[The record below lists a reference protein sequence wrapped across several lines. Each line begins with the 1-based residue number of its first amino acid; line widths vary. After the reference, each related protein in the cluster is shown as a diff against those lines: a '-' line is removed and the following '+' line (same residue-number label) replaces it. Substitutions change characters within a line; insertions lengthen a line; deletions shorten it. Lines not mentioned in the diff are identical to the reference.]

1 MEYKINCWFDVYGE
15 YNIEADSL
23 EEALEKMENISLPIK
38 RTDVADYVEV
48 DYEGIELNNNL
59 NEIDK
64 TFLNKNKL

>member
-23 EEALEKMENISLPIK
+23 EEALEKMENIPLPIK

-48 DYEGIELNNNL
+48 DYEGIELNNKL

-64 TFLNKNKL
+64 TFLNKTKL